1 MSMLLVYI
9 YIIIN
14 ILGIKSAEHKTG
26 GGEQNAYDAATSF
39 TQSKSGNVDTIT

>member
-1 MSMLLVYI
+1 MSMLLV